1 MDAATALP
9 RRDATLSATP
19 ATIALLTALGAIGQF
34 ATNIYLPS
42 FPAIVRD
49 LATAMPAVQL
59 TLTAFLAT
67 MALTQLVYGPLA
79 DRYGRRR
86 TLLTG
91 LALYLVGSVICTLAP
106 DVGTLTAGRIVQ
118 AGGAGAGVVVSRAIV
133 RDCFEGAEIG
143 RVMATMAI
151 GFSLVPAV
159 VPFLGGTI
167 QAQAGWRWSFAL
179 ATLLGVAITA
189 IVVFRL
195 PETNRSHV
203 ERLHLGRIAL
213 AYLPVLRHA
222 QAMGFA
228 VAGMGAMG
236 GLFAFYAGSP
246 AVFIERLGISPAG
259 YGFYPPISVAG
270 FVIGGIAARRFARD
284 MPEARLVTVGL
295 LLLLAGALAML
306 LPPLLGFLHRFA
318 LTGAMVVFVAG
329 LGIVMPISM
338 AAGLRAFPER
348 AGTAAAL
355 LGFLQMAA
363 GAAGAALVSL
373 LKHDLD
379 ILAFPTAMT
388 AFAALA
394 LLGFLALGGGRV
406 ESSP

>member
-1 MDAATALP
+1 MSS
-9 RRDATLSATP
+9 RRDATLRATP
-19 ATIALLTALGAIGQF
+19 AVIALLTALGAIGQF

-42 FPAIVRD
+42 FPAIARD
-49 LATAMPAVQL
+49 LATPMPAVQL

-67 MALTQLVYGPLA
+67 MAITQLVYGPLA

-86 TLLTG
+86 TLLAG
-91 LALYLVGSVICTLAP
+91 LALFLVGSVICAVAP
-106 DVGTLTAGRIVQ
+106 DVGTLTAGRIAQ
-118 AGGAGAGVVVSRAIV
+118 AGVVVSRAIV

-143 RVMATMAI
+143 RVMAAMAI

-159 VPFLGGTI
+159 VPFLGGAI
-167 QAQAGWRWSFAL
+167 QAQAGWRWSFAV
-179 ATLLGVAITA
+179 ATLLGLAITA
-189 IVVFRL
+189 IVVTWL
-195 PETNRSHV
+195 PETNRS
-203 ERLHLGRIAL
+203 RLDRLELTRIAL

-270 FVIGGIAARRFARD
+270 FVIGGIAARRYARD
-284 MPEARLVTVGL
+284 MAETRLVTIGL
-295 LLLLAGALAML
+295 LLMLAGAIAML
-306 LPPLLGFLHRFA
+306 VPPLLGLLHRFV
-318 LTGAMVVFVAG
+318 LTGAMVIFVAG
-329 LGIVMPISM
+329 LGIVMPLSM

-373 LKHDLD
+373 LKNRLEE
-379 ILAFPTAMT
+379 LAFPAAMT
-388 AFAALA
+388 AFAVAA
-394 LLGFLALGGGRV
+394 LLGFLVLVRPRR
-406 ESSP
+406 EPET